1 MRLEQFRSAGNAV
14 FGVSTV
20 ESAIMSFNTALTNP
34 AQVLPKSWL
43 EAFQTG
49 ALSGFH
55 RLLANDPNAALE
67 TEPALD
73 RSELERC
80 LSLYL
85 ARLSVPKASLANAKR
100 IAHPNSRVVMTGQQA
115 GVLLGPGYTISK
127 AVNAILLARE
137 LDSETRP
144 VIPVFWVASQDHDV
158 AEVASTYF
166 LGLDEELHKLELNL
180 PQNQAIARIALKP
193 EWLEQTLVFIK
204 EIPATTEHRNW
215 ILKEV
220 EAAFHASSN
229 FADWFA
235 SLLLRLLGEH
245 GLVVFDPMDVNLAP
259 LFKSQIKT
267 ELAAPLAS
275 SEAIESAAQKLEAL
289 GFSPQL
295 RRAAGATNLFLEGE
309 DGVRRLL
316 KFDGLV
322 FTADRSYSR
331 TDLEAILEQNP
342 SRITPAAGLRPT
354 LQDAVLPN
362 AINVLGPG
370 ELAYHLELNG
380 VYQLH
385 GVPQPLL
392 HPRMTITILEPPVKR
407 MLAKYGL
414 SAAEF
419 QKNGAELL
427 TQKLFEQTSANQNI
441 QTELTS
447 IMQAFER
454 MEHELL
460 VFEPGFAKNVWRAKA
475 NVRFQIENR
484 LTHKLAAAY
493 TRANTDTQNQL
504 IRLERHLMPEGEPQ
518 ERRISFLSH
527 LIKFGPVLIDRIL
540 KLNPRGAH
548 WLEI

>member
-1 MRLEQFRSAGNAV
+1 
-14 FGVSTV
+14 
-20 ESAIMSFNTALTNP
+20 MSFNTAPSNIDTGNP
-34 AQVLPKSWL
+34 AQVVPKSWL

-49 ALSGFH
+49 TLTKFH
-55 RLLANDPNAALE
+55 RLLANDTNAALE
-67 TEPALD
+67 TEHALD
-73 RSELERC
+73 HVELERC

-85 ARLSVPKASLANAKR
+85 ARLKAPKASLANAKR
-100 IAHPNSRVVMTGQQA
+100 IAHPSSRVVMTGQQA
-115 GVLLGPGYTISK
+115 GLLLGPAYTISK

-166 LGLDEELHKLELNL
+166 LGLDEELRKLELPL
-180 PQNQAIARIALKP
+180 PQNQAIARIALKQ
-193 EWLEQTLVFIK
+193 EWLEQTLAFIK
-204 EIPATTEHRNW
+204 EIPATTEHQNW

-235 SLLLRLLGEH
+235 GILLRLLGEH
-245 GLVVFDPMDVNLAP
+245 GLVVFDPMDINLAP
-259 LFKSQIKT
+259 LFKAQIKL
-267 ELAAPLAS
+267 ELAAPLTS
-275 SEAIESAAQKLEAL
+275 SEAIEQAAQKLEQL

-309 DGVRRLL
+309 DGLRRLL
-316 KFDGLV
+316 KFDGKS
-322 FTADRSYSR
+322 FTADRNYSQPE
-331 TDLEAILEQNP
+331 LEAILELDP

-392 HPRMTITILEPPVKR
+392 HPRMTVTIIEPPVKR

-419 QKNGAELL
+419 QKNGIELL
-427 TQKLFEQTSANQNI
+427 TQKLFEQTSASQNI
-441 QTELTS
+441 QSELAN

-460 VFEPGFAKNVWRAKA
+460 AFEAGFAKNVWRTKSK
-475 NVRFQIENR
+475 VRFQVENR
-484 LTHKLAAAY
+484 LTSKLAAAY
-493 TRANTDTQNQL
+493 VRANTDTKNQL
-504 IRLERHLMPEGEPQ
+504 IRLERHLMPDGEPQ

-527 LIKFGPVLIDRIL
+527 LIKFGPVLLDRIF
-540 KLNPRGAH
+540 KLNPRGTH
-548 WLEI
+548 WLEV